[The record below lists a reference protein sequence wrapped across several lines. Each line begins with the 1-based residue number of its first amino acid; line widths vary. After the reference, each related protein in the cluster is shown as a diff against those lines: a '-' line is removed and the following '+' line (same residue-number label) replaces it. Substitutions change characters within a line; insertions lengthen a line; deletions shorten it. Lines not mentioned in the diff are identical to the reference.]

1 MPAGSVPIVAKN
13 FRAWRIF
20 RTNQRNIV
28 AALALPLAQGYDEA
42 FSLGS
47 L

>member
-1 MPAGSVPIVAKN
+1 MEGWSFPIVAEN
-13 FRAWRIF
+13 VRAWRIF

-42 FSLGS
+42 FSLG
-47 L
+47 